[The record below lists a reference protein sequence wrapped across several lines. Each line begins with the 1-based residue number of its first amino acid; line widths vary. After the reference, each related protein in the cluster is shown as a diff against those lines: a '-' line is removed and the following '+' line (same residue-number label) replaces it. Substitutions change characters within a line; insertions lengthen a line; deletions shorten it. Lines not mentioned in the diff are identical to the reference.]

1 MRFRRVAMA
10 DSSTADDD
18 GDDASLPFVSCSDSS
33 HKPASRRIRSCADM
47 DDSEVVLLAAVVVE
61 STSSLPSLGVDD
73 ADRDDTDTE
82 RRGGE

>member
-1 MRFRRVAMA
+1 MA

-47 DDSEVVLLAAVVVE
+47 DDSEVVLLTAAASAVVE
-61 STSSLPSLGVDD
+61 STSSLPSLDVDD

>member
-1 MRFRRVAMA
+1 MA

-47 DDSEVVLLAAVVVE
+47 DDSEVVLLAAAASAVVE
-61 STSSLPSLGVDD
+61 STSSLPSLDVDD